1 MDAIDLTLNN
11 AMTSVKKRG
20 VLIGGRSR
28 VVLDLLHCPDDI
40 LHELID
46 VIGPTVGQ
54 LSLGQRPDSF
64 IGVEFRGIGGKV
76 FDGETW
82 MLTQELPEGFSLV
95 GGGIIQQHNDRA
107 A

>member
-1 MDAIDLTLNN
+1 
-11 AMTSVKKRG
+11 
-20 VLIGGRSR
+20 
-28 VVLDLLHCPDDI
+28 VLDLRILSIALIDI

-76 FDGETW
+76 LDGKTW
-82 MLTQELPEGFSLV
+82 MLAKIEFQMEIRSAQFASGLP
-95 GGGIIQQHNDRA
+95 NA
-107 A
+107 ATTALPTDWGPLNLP